1 MNKPMALIFLI
12 RGIVLLMLGYNEA
25 HSLHSGISHLL
36 TGSPSEKSK
45 WMLISGTIAVLAG
58 IISLLFNS
66 K

>member
-1 MNKPMALIFLI
+1 MNKPMALVFLI
-12 RGIVLLMLGYNEA
+12 GGIVLLMMGYNEA
-25 HSLHSGISHLL
+25 HSIHSGISHIL

-58 IISLLFNS
+58 IISMLSNS